1 MLHTGNKT
9 IIIFL
14 NFTKVLVTNV
24 QIKGLLNIL
33 SGFGMNN
40 QDQMVF

>member
-14 NFTKVLVTNV
+14 NFTKVLVTV
-24 QIKGLLNIL
+24 KYKGLLNIL